1 MAGYFAGQ
9 LIDEMI
15 GTRALIL
22 EAKRMG
28 LEVTDAELARALRTN
43 FPMLF
48 PNGQFVGK
56 EAYSAMLQ
64 QQGRTIPE
72 FEAQLREQL
81 LMGRLANLVND
92 GVIVTPA
99 DVEKQYRRRN
109 DKVKLAYIAFSPDK
123 YRSQANVAPA
133 AIQSY
138 FSTSRGEF
146 QVPEKRSLDVLTAD
160 EAGIGQKVTL
170 AEADVRRAY
179 DQNREQFRV
188 PERVHVRH
196 VLLKTSGKPKEE
208 APKLLARA
216 NDLLKQL
223 KAGGDF
229 AEIAKKNSED
239 PASAAKG
246 GDLGWVA
253 RGQTVPAFESTA
265 FSLKPNELSGIV
277 TTEYGYHI
285 LQLIEKEQGHVRSF
299 DEVKDQISQEMKRQM
314 VFEALQREVDQAHDE
329 LVKQPLKAAEI
340 AARHGLNV
348 VHVASVAPGQQIP
361 EIGSTP
367 EFSDAIAALA
377 KSGVSQVVQLPGNKL
392 AIAVVTDVQP
402 ARPAQLAE
410 VEGQIRERLS
420 SQMGADL
427 AGQRAAEAAEKL
439 KASGGDLK
447 MVAQQMGLEVKTT
460 QEFGRDGAADG
471 IGPGASLTAA
481 FEQPVGSVF
490 GPVLVENQRFLCKVE
505 SRKDADLSQL
515 TPAVREELRT
525 EIRQNK
531 GKQEVELFMDSIR
544 NSLLRQGKIKIHKDV
559 MNQVIA
565 TYRG

>member
-1 MAGYFAGQ
+1 M
-9 LIDEMI
+9 
-15 GTRALIL
+15 
-22 EAKRMG
+22 
-28 LEVTDAELARALRTN
+28 
-43 FPMLF
+43 
-48 PNGQFVGK
+48 
-56 EAYSAMLQ
+56 
-64 QQGRTIPE
+64 
-72 FEAQLREQL
+72 
-81 LMGRLANLVND
+81 
-92 GVIVTPA
+92 
-99 DVEKQYRRRN
+99 
-109 DKVKLAYIAFSPDK
+109 
-123 YRSQANVAPA
+123 
-133 AIQSY
+133 
-138 FSTSRGEF
+138 
-146 QVPEKRSLDVLTAD
+146 
-160 EAGIGQKVTL
+160 
-170 AEADVRRAY
+170 
-179 DQNREQFRV
+179 
-188 PERVHVRH
+188 
-196 VLLKTSGKPKEE
+196 
-208 APKLLARA
+208 
-216 NDLLKQL
+216 
-223 KAGGDF
+223 KAGADF

-239 PASAAKG
+239 PVSAAKG

-265 FSLKPNELSGIV
+265 FSLKPNEMSGIV

-314 VFEALQREVDQAHDE
+314 VFETMQRDVDQAHDE
-329 LVKQPLKAAEI
+329 LVKQPQKAAEI

-377 KSGVSQVVQLPGNKL
+377 KGGVSQVVQLPGNKL

-410 VEGQIRERLS
+410 VEGQIRERLAL
-420 SQMGADL
+420 QMGADL
-427 AGQRAAEAAEKL
+427 AAQRGAEAAEKL

-447 MVAQQMGLEVKTT
+447 KVAQQMGLEVKTT